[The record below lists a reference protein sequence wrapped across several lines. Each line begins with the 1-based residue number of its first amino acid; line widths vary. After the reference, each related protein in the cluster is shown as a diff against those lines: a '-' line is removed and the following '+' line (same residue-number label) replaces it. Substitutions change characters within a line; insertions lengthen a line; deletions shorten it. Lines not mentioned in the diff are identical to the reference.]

1 MRNKRHIGKLEGI
14 IFSLLGFLWAISCIF
29 PIWKVFCAT
38 FSKETTNLTTV
49 LLPDSFSNGVSK
61 MYTALTSVSVMQA
74 TADTAVYTL
83 IAIVGM
89 LIMCSLA
96 SYEFSF
102 YNFPGKKILFSVL
115 MGAMMLPFILY
126 VVPLYRFVYKLGLTD
141 TYIGVA
147 IPIMISPMSVF
158 ILNQFSETIPASL
171 IESARIDGASHFQI
185 FFRIYLPLVRNGLIT
200 VTVLMFLRAW
210 GSYMWPALVTGNSI
224 MPVSRT
230 IANLLSKFFYVDV
243 RVKMAAM
250 LLAMIPPM
258 TIYVLFQK
266 HVIEGM
272 TMSSVKG

>member
-1 MRNKRHIGKLEGI
+1 MHKNRHIGKLEGI
-14 IFSLLGFLWAISCIF
+14 LFSLLGFLWAFGCIF

-38 FSKETTNLTTV
+38 FSKETSNLTTV
-49 LLPDSFSNGVSK
+49 MLPDSFSNGISK
-61 MYTALTSVSVMQA
+61 MYTALTSVNVMQA
-74 TADTAVYTL
+74 TMDTAVYTL

-102 YNFPGKKILFSVL
+102 YNFPGKKLLFSIL

-141 TYIGVA
+141 TYLGVA

-158 ILNQFSETIPASL
+158 ILNQFSETIPSTL
-171 IESARIDGASHFQI
+171 MESARIDGASHFQI

-200 VTVLMFLRAW
+200 VTVLMFLRSW
-210 GSYMWPALVTGNSI
+210 GSYMWPALITGNNI
-224 MPVSRT
+224 LPVSRT

-258 TIYVLFQK
+258 AIYVIFQK

>member
-1 MRNKRHIGKLEGI
+1 MHKNRRIGKLEGAL
-14 IFSLLGFLWAISCIF
+14 FSFLGFLWAFGCIF

-38 FSKETTNLTTV
+38 FSKETSNLTTV
-49 LLPDSFSNGVSK
+49 ILPDSFSNGVSK
-61 MYTALTSVSVMQA
+61 MYTALTSVNVMQA
-74 TADTAVYTL
+74 TMDTAVYTL
-83 IAIVGM
+83 IAIIGM

-102 YNFPGKKILFSVL
+102 YNFPGKKLLFSIL

-141 TYIGVA
+141 TYLGVA

-158 ILNQFSETIPASL
+158 ILNQFSETIPSSL
-171 IESARIDGASHFQI
+171 MESARIDGAGHFQI

-210 GSYMWPALVTGNSI
+210 GSYMWPALITGNNI
-224 MPVSRT
+224 LPVSRT
-230 IANLLSKFFYVDV
+230 IANLLSKFFYVDA

-258 TIYVLFQK
+258 AIYIIFQK

>member
-1 MRNKRHIGKLEGI
+1 MRKGKNIGKAEGI
-14 IFSLLGFLWAISCIF
+14 IFSLLGLLWAFGCIF

-49 LLPDSFSNGVSK
+49 MLPDSFSNGMSK
-61 MYTALTSVSVMQA
+61 VYTALTSVNVMEA
-74 TADTAVYTL
+74 TVDTAIYTL
-83 IAIVGM
+83 ISIVGM

-102 YNFPGKKILFSVL
+102 YKFPGKKLLFSVL

-126 VVPLYRFVYKLGLTD
+126 VVPLYRFVYQLGLTD
-141 TYIGVA
+141 TYLGVA

-158 ILNQFSETIPASL
+158 ILNQFSESIPVSL
-171 IESARIDGASHFQI
+171 IESARIDGAGHFQI

-200 VTVLMFLRAW
+200 VTVLMFLRSW
-210 GSYMWPALVTGNSI
+210 GAYMWPALVTGNDI
-224 MPVSRT
+224 LPVSRT

-258 TIYVLFQK
+258 VIYVIFQK
-266 HVIEGM
+266 RVIEGM

>member
-1 MRNKRHIGKLEGI
+1 MHKNRRIGKLEGT
-14 IFSLLGFLWAISCIF
+14 IFSLLGFLWAFGCIF

-38 FSKETTNLTTV
+38 FSKETSNLTTV
-49 LLPDSFSNGVSK
+49 ILPDSFSNGVSK
-61 MYTALTSVSVMQA
+61 MYTALTSVNVMQA
-74 TADTAVYTL
+74 TMNTAVYTL

-102 YNFPGKKILFSVL
+102 YNFPGKKFLFSVL

-126 VVPLYRFVYKLGLTD
+126 VVPLYRFVYRLGLTD
-141 TYIGVA
+141 TYLGVA
-147 IPIMISPMSVF
+147 IPIMIFPMSVF
-158 ILNQFSETIPASL
+158 ILNQFSETIPSSL
-171 IESARIDGASHFQI
+171 VESARIDGASHFQI

-210 GSYMWPALVTGNSI
+210 GSYMWPALVTGNNI
-224 MPVSRT
+224 LPVSRT
-230 IANLLSKFFYVDV
+230 IANLLSKYFYVDA

-258 TIYVLFQK
+258 AIYVIFQK

>member
-1 MRNKRHIGKLEGI
+1 MRNKRHIGKLEGVV
-14 IFSLLGFLWAISCIF
+14 FSLLGFLWAFGCIF

-38 FSKETTNLTTV
+38 FSQETTNLTTV
-49 LLPDSFSNGVSK
+49 LLPDSFSNGFSK

-83 IAIVGM
+83 ISIVGM

-102 YNFPGKKILFSVL
+102 YSFPGKKLLFSVL

-141 TYIGVA
+141 TYLGVA

-158 ILNQFSETIPASL
+158 ILNQFSETIPTAL

-210 GSYMWPALVTGNSI
+210 GSYMWPSLVTGNNI
-224 MPVSRT
+224 LPVSRT
-230 IANLLSKFFYVDV
+230 IANLLSKYFYVDV

-258 TIYVLFQK
+258 TIYVIFQK

>member
-1 MRNKRHIGKLEGI
+1 M
-14 IFSLLGFLWAISCIF
+14 
-29 PIWKVFCAT
+29 
-38 FSKETTNLTTV
+38 
-49 LLPDSFSNGVSK
+49 
-61 MYTALTSVSVMQA
+61 
-74 TADTAVYTL
+74 
-83 IAIVGM
+83 
-89 LIMCSLA
+89 
-96 SYEFSF
+96 
-102 YNFPGKKILFSVL
+102 
-115 MGAMMLPFILY
+115 
-126 VVPLYRFVYKLGLTD
+126 
-141 TYIGVA
+141 
-147 IPIMISPMSVF
+147 
-158 ILNQFSETIPASL
+158 

>member
-1 MRNKRHIGKLEGI
+1 MRNRRYIGKLEGAI
-14 IFSLLGFLWAISCIF
+14 YSLLGFCWAFGCIF

-49 LLPDSFSNGVSK
+49 LVPNSFSNGVSK
-61 MYTALTSVSVMQA
+61 MYTALTSVNVMEA

-102 YNFPGKKILFSVL
+102 YNFPGKKLLFSVL

-126 VVPLYRFVYKLGLTD
+126 VVPLYRFIFKLGLTD
-141 TYIGVA
+141 TYLGVA

-158 ILNQFSETIPASL
+158 ILNQFSETIPPSL
-171 IESARIDGASHFQI
+171 IESARIDGAGHFQI
-185 FFRIYLPLVRNGLIT
+185 FSRIYLPLVRNGLIT

-210 GSYMWPALVTGNSI
+210 GSYMWPALVTGNNI
-224 MPVSRT
+224 LPVSRT
-230 IANLLSKFFYVDV
+230 IANLLSKYFYVDV

-258 TIYVLFQK
+258 VIYVVFQK

>member
-49 LLPDSFSNGVSK
+49 LLPNSFSNGISK
-61 MYTALTSVSVMQA
+61 MYTALTSVNVMQA

-158 ILNQFSETIPASL
+158 ILNQFSETIPTSL

>member
-61 MYTALTSVSVMQA
+61 MYTALTSVNVMQA